1 MMDWNFLTDVLQQLL
16 TGLPLTL
23 QLSAMALG
31 VGFALSILVAGAA
44 GSSFRLFRW
53 IGNVH
58 VELFRGTPLLVQIFL
73 IYYGLGQIPGLRQSL
88 FWPFLREPYWCA
100 VLALALNTSAYT
112 AEIIRGALQ
121 AVPPGEI
128 EAGRSCGMSG
138 LLLRRRIVWPIAVR
152 QGLPVYGSEVILML
166 KATSLASIITLT
178 EVTGIA
184 YKLISSSY
192 RVMEVFAVTGA
203 LYLTLTFLIS
213 LAFSVIEGRL
223 NKHLAYRRNQPRR
236 TLGRRM

>member
-1 MMDWNFLTDVLQQLL
+1 MMDWNFLTDVFQQLL

-23 QLSAMALG
+23 QLSAMALA
-31 VGFALSILVAGAA
+31 VGFALSILVAAAA

-53 IGNVH
+53 IGNAH
-58 VELFRGTPLLVQIFL
+58 IELFRGTPLLVQIFL
-73 IYYGLGQIPGLRQSL
+73 IYYGLGQIPGLRQSFL
-88 FWPFLREPYWCA
+88 WPFLREPYWCA

-121 AVPPGEI
+121 AVPLGEI

-138 LLLRRRIVWPIAVR
+138 LLLRRRVVWPIAVR
-152 QGLPVYGSEVILML
+152 QGLAVYGSEVILML

-213 LAFSVIEGRL
+213 LAFSVIESRL
-223 NKHLAYRRNQPRR
+223 NKHLAYRRN
-236 TLGRRM
+236 